1 MKYLALVL
9 LAGCATTEPPAVP
22 SSDPNDITT
31 LGNRLDKSDQRVAA
45 AVTVARENADKP
57 DVVRAET
64 GVALAYLPKPDQTHI
79 DYVRSRVARNSTEE
93 YKRAEEAGRKLLAVI
108 DADFKKAEESAKAS
122 KAAIESLNKQIVTL
136 KADNDKLK
144 EEIAQTKK
152 DVVTYV
158 CAGLGSI
165 LALVAVAM
173 FWMRQVLGGISA
185 AAGSAAL
192 LAFPSLVETPWFLP
206 ALGAGGGLVVIG
218 TLVYLMFF
226 KPKPVDES
234 PSPSP

>member
-22 SSDPNDITT
+22 GSDQTDIAT

-64 GVALAYLPKPDQTHI
+64 GVALAYLPKPDNEHI
-79 DYVRSRVARNSTEE
+79 GFARNRASRASEEE
-93 YKRAEEAGRKLLAVI
+93 YKRAEEAGRRLLAVI

-122 KAAIESLNKQIVTL
+122 KVAIESLNKQIVTL
-136 KADNDKLK
+136 KNENANLK
-144 EEIAQTKK
+144 AEIAQTKK

-165 LALVAVAM
+165 LALAAVGM
-173 FWMRQVLGGISA
+173 FWMRQFIGGISA

-192 LAFPSLVETPWFLP
+192 LAFPSLVETAWFLP
-206 ALGAGGGLVVIG
+206 SLGVLGASILIG
-218 TLVYLMFF
+218 TLSYLMFF

-234 PSPSP
+234 SSST